1 MPYTGKKSETGKKI
15 NRVCFLN
22 PHGYVQYPPPLGK
35 TDTGGQTL
43 YEFELAHALAKKNIK
58 VDIVTRQFDGMPQEE
73 QVWENVKI
81 VRIPCGPKQF
91 VPKEKMYEF
100 MPEMAQNFMLY
111 LEKVRKK
118 YDLIHSH
125 YWDGGYLG
133 ILLAKMLD
141 IPHVHTPH
149 SLGKLKQTE
158 MSVEDLPPQKLKRAY
173 RYHVRIAIEQKI
185 LDKAHMIITICET
198 NRTLMMEHYIVDFE
212 KLQVIYPGINTKRFN
227 AAATKEDEKVKLQK
241 NAVLTVSRLVPAK
254 GLDRVV
260 DALALIKNKLDFHY
274 YLVGGG
280 QDETRSEEERVTEHQ
295 LLLHIKRNKLVDR
308 VTFVK
313 NIDHNTALPSYYRQ
327 AAVFVLAS
335 RFEPFGLTTLE
346 AMACDTTPIVSHV
359 AGSKEVIIDGL
370 NGFIIDTHDRK
381 ALAERILKLLKDKKL
396 RSKVAENAAFTIKE
410 HYSWDKI
417 VEKFIVL
424 YKKLL

>member
-198 NRTLMMEHYIVDFE
+198 NRILMMEHYIVDFE

-346 AMACDTTPIVSHV
+346 AMACGTTPIVSHV

>member
-198 NRTLMMEHYIVDFE
+198 NRILMMEHYIVDFE

-227 AAATKEDEKVKLQK
+227 AAATKEDEKIKLQK

-346 AMACDTTPIVSHV
+346 AMACGTTPIVSHV